1 MGSVELGELEKK
13 VIPNC
18 RIMWSQKV
26 INHSK
31 RIIEDCDTNPKIL
44 KFFEECEE
52 KIKNI
57 NKEARIVWNTEIQR
71 FGGDEFEYVW
81 FIFSKCLNVP
91 IKMSLKLETLS
102 QIIIVGNME
111 IASIK
116 NGKKLEKHLN
126 TVKSKEEIEEKP
138 KIEVK

>member
-18 RIMWSQKV
+18 RVMWSQKV

-31 RIIEDCDTNPKIL
+31 RIIEDCDTDPKIL
-44 KFFEECEE
+44 EFFKECED

-81 FIFSKCLNVP
+81 FIFSKCLNAP
-91 IKMSLKLETLS
+91 IKMALKLETLS
-102 QIIIVGNME
+102 QIIIVGNIE
-111 IASIK
+111 IASTK
-116 NGKKLEKHLN
+116 GRN
-126 TVKSKEEIEEKP
+126 
-138 KIEVK
+138 